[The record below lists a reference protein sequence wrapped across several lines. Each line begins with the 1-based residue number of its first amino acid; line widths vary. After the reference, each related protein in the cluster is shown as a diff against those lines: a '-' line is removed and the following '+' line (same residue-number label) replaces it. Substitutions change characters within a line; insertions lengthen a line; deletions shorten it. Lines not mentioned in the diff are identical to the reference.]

1 LRLTENEKRRAAVW
15 GEPVVFSFLAP
26 FSATPRR
33 QFSRTTKRGF
43 SITIVERG
51 STDFVNQTLEP
62 ITESRPTTTS
72 PPKIV
77 AFA

>member
-1 LRLTENEKRRAAVW
+1 M
-15 GEPVVFSFLAP
+15 
-26 FSATPRR
+26 
-33 QFSRTTKRGF
+33 
-43 SITIVERG
+43 TIVERG